1 MDGSDPPPEEG
12 GIPPDAGAQ
21 DVNDDY
27 RLEDQIGHLLRRA
40 HQRATA
46 IFAEHFSEAGLTP
59 TQFAALAKIGDFGE
73 VSQNH
78 LGRATAMDPATCQ
91 GVVRRLRERRLVDRG
106 PHASDQR
113 RTLLRLTPAG
123 EALLLRTLANALEV
137 SAATLEPL
145 TSAERKIFLSLLK
158 KLT

>member
-1 MDGSDPPPEEG
+1 MMDGGSDEPV
-12 GIPPDAGAQ
+12 I
-21 DVNDDY
+21 DY

-46 IFAEHFSEAGLTP
+46 IFAEHMSASKLTP

-91 GVVRRLRERRLVDRG
+91 GVVRRLRERSLVDRG

-123 EALLLRTLANALEV
+123 EALLKQTLGNALEL

-145 TSAERKIFLSLLK
+145 TPAEREIFLNLLR